1 MLHVPAAMQ
10 RVSPFRRR
18 LGLKLIYSLYCSSE
32 CRLQDKGTASPA
44 TKAAGVPPVRLT
56 TQLPATLSP
65 HVRPHQI
72 GPSPRMPAHVF
83 PRGPDSSSSSS
94 IASSPIQSPRTNPG
108 SGNDSPQK
116 EPLDLPP
123 PAFPS
128 HQVLG
133 SIPVKIP
140 RLSAKHTPSTTPAA
154 TQTPGSQGGSLYPIG
169 NSIDTLRFGRR
180 PGVVNSVTSPNAL
193 AARCSCGKPFGH
205 PGSKERIE
213 SGLANLSLGPSLVAP
228 HPQHGRVTSN
238 PISKSSSGNNTP
250 HRNAALSADIEH
262 HTISSTLGASLL
274 SRSRSDPIPHS
285 PKEHRMSLIAPMTRP
300 DGSIISPI
308 KDTVPAP
315 SSGHARLGREANVS
329 SGRGRSLER
338 QPQHLALTQA
348 GVLNQSREREQA
360 PSRSRHRRDERP
372 ERRIGQAQE
381 GAVLPTRPVYANAAD
396 ANWSRR
402 PSTTA
407 EPVGEG
413 IAPPTRRSGETSPR
427 GRAGYG
433 LRTGN
438 L

>member
-1 MLHVPAAMQ
+1 MLHVSAAMQ
-10 RVSPFRRR
+10 RVGTLTLSLDFWLTCR
-18 LGLKLIYSLYCSSE
+18 LYCSSE
-32 CRLQDKGTASPA
+32 CREQDKGTASPA

-65 HVRPHQI
+65 HVRPHQL
-72 GPSPRMPAHVF
+72 GPSPRMPAHVY

-108 SGNDSPQK
+108 SGIDSPQK

-128 HQVLG
+128 HGVLG

-140 RLSAKHTPSTTPAA
+140 RLSSGKHTQSTTPVA
-154 TQTPGSQGGSLYPIG
+154 TQTPGSQGGSMFPIG
-169 NSIDTLRFGRR
+169 NSIDTLRFGRK

-205 PGSKERIE
+205 PGSKDRAE
-213 SGLANLSLGPSLVAP
+213 SGLAGLSLGPSLVAP
-228 HPQHGRVTSN
+228 QPQHGRVTSN
-238 PISKSSSGNNTP
+238 PISKASSGHNTP
-250 HRNAALSADIEH
+250 HRNDALSADIEH

-300 DGSIISPI
+300 DGSIISPL

-315 SSGHARLGREANVS
+315 SSGNARGREAHVA

-338 QPQHLALTQA
+338 QPHHLQLSQA
-348 GVLNQSREREQA
+348 GVLNQSRERDQA

-372 ERRIGQAQE
+372 ERRQNVE
-381 GAVLPTRPVYANAAD
+381 AVMPSRPVYANAAD

-402 PSTTA
+402 LSTTTT
-407 EPVGEG
+407 EQVGEG
-413 IAPPTRRSGETSPR
+413 IAPPTRRSGDTSPR
-427 GRAGYG
+427 GRAGGYG

>member
-1 MLHVPAAMQ
+1 MY
-10 RVSPFRRR
+10 R
-18 LGLKLIYSLYCSSE
+18 LYCSSE
-32 CRLQDKGTASPA
+32 CRIQDKGTTSPA

-65 HVRPHQI
+65 HVRPHL

-128 HQVLG
+128 HHGLG

-140 RLSAKHTPSTTPAA
+140 RLSSGKHTQSTTPVAA
-154 TQTPGSQGGSLYPIG
+154 QTPGSQGGSMFPIG
-169 NSIDTLRFGRR
+169 NSIDTLRFGRK

-213 SGLANLSLGPSLVAP
+213 SGLAGLSLGPSLVTP
-228 HPQHGRVTSN
+228 HPQHGRVPSN
-238 PISKSSSGNNTP
+238 PIAKATSGQNTP

-262 HTISSTLGASLL
+262 HTVSSTLGASLL

-300 DGSIISPI
+300 DGSIISPL

-315 SSGHARLGREANVS
+315 SSGHARGREAHVT

-338 QPQHLALTQA
+338 QPHHLELSQA

-372 ERRIGQAQE
+372 ERRQNVE
-381 GAVLPTRPVYANAAD
+381 VVMPSRPVYANAAD

-402 PSTTA
+402 LSTTTT
-407 EPVGEG
+407 EQVGEG
-413 IAPPTRRSGETSPR
+413 IAPPTRRSGDTSPR